1 MNMKSSK
8 DTTIIFVNPVPRIS
22 AQGRHKQV
30 FTMIG
35 KTGELVPTTGM
46 QKNKEFGVPSEY
58 SFPYN
63 PTTNRLHTGLDKMII
78 NPFKGLDPS
87 YIVEE
92 YGLSQEWLS
101 KLETIVKQDNIK
113 LQTKYEIY
121 DNVPYNHYTNEI
133 AGGSTIFNT
142 TNIKTAN
149 IAPPNFLQTFKIL
162 LYDKPNRFTDETPRG
177 RLAIALIKIH
187 PKIANG
193 KNEANASVH
202 EWYISEENEAQAE
215 KLKKQDFIDDVK
227 YAWVELKRNGSPFI
241 LYKFGSLLTTH
252 DNRPI
257 IKGTVNNDTVKN
269 FISDYLNDTTSHQ
282 IDNLSKFIDLYTL
295 YQEDGDLFNIRYLIQ
310 QAINTNVMKIS
321 DGYYVW
327 HSKSGTP
334 NMYKHTDYNKLVSL
348 LQQEFKNY
356 NPDDRTITNW
366 YRDLFEEVQ
375 SKGAW
380 LEQ

>member
-8 DTTIIFVNPVPRIS
+8 DVTIIFVNPVPRIS

-187 PKIANG
+187 PKIANS

-295 YQEDGDLFNIRYLIQ
+295 YQEDTDRFNIRYLIQ